1 MPYPRLCSQTVFWAA
16 LALAL
21 AGTCATVQAQRPGQ
35 LAPGPG
41 GPGGPPPGQRGGP
54 PPVAP
59 PKPYKPV
66 AVTLPSAY
74 NDPSFEAFRKQIGE
88 IASHKDRAALAKV
101 VANNFFWMGERGDKA
116 NKRKSGIDNLAAA
129 INLDSKEG
137 IGWEILTA
145 AANEE
150 TLEQVPDK
158 RGVLCGPAGPSFD
171 QKAAMQNAKATGTDV
186 GDWGFPIKGSAD
198 ILTAGKADSPV
209 LEKVGS
215 ILIRV
220 MPEEPPA
227 GAQGGPPPQPGTSYV
242 RVVTPAG
249 KVGYILDE
257 NLGSLDLDQ
266 LCYSKDAS
274 GWKIVGYA
282 GGDN

>member
-1 MPYPRLCSQTVFWAA
+1 MPYPRLCSQTMFWAA
-16 LALAL
+16 LAFAL
-21 AGTCATVQAQRPGQ
+21 AATCATAQAQRPGQ

-66 AVTLPSAY
+66 TVTLPSAY
-74 NDPSFEAFRKQIGE
+74 SDPSFEAFRKQLGE
-88 IASHKDRAALAKV
+88 IASHKDRAGLAKI

-145 AANEE
+145 AANED

-186 GDWGFPIKGSAD
+186 GEWGFPIKGSAD
-198 ILTAGKADSPV
+198 ILSAGKAGSPV

-227 GAQGGPPPQPGTSYV
+227 GAQGAPPPQPGTSYV
-242 RVVTPAG
+242 RVVTPSG
-249 KVGYILDE
+249 KAGYILDE

-274 GWKIVGYA
+274 GWKVVGYA